1 MSRLFGSQR
10 RDVGDTVNNLVPPRV
25 SSHGVKIPSVSRSM
39 QHSVVWSCLDLRA
52 SIISSLP
59 ASQYRMVGD
68 LKATMPA
75 SQLLTNP
82 GALHVGG
89 PLARFDEWMYA
100 KEMDLGRF
108 GNAFGLI
115 QAWDGGW
122 GVPTRIDLVPA
133 EHVTVRVRKG
143 VVSYMIDGKEFSST
157 EVWHERD
164 HVVPGTPIG
173 LEPIGAAAFALATH
187 VTAQE
192 FAAAW
197 FQSGGIPSAVVQKK
211 KGDPTDTEALAV
223 KNRLKSTLAAGDVL
237 VMGSSW
243 EYNMVAVPNS
253 QASFLQ
259 TMQASELE
267 IVRFF
272 STPAAMVDVPIVGSA
287 VTYANITQKNL
298 DYLTIHL
305 GPVISRREA
314 ALGAALPGPHNV
326 ELDPKALLRLDPQ
339 SVATM
344 NALKVDKRALTP
356 DEWRAQEDKAP
367 LTPDQM
373 DLFNILFNKTVPGIP
388 APIGGSDVAAQ

>member
-1 MSRLFGSQR
+1 MSRLFGQR
-10 RDVGDTVNNLVPPRV
+10 RDLGDTQTQLVPPRV
-25 SSHGVKIPSVSRSM
+25 SSHGVKIPTVSRSM
-39 QHSVVWSCLDLRA
+39 QHSVVWACLELRA
-52 SIISSLP
+52 SLISSLP
-59 ASQYRMVGD
+59 ATQYRTVGD
-68 LKATMPA
+68 LKSTMPP
-75 SQLLTNP
+75 SQLLTKP
-82 GALHVGG
+82 GSLHVGG

-115 QAWDGGW
+115 QSWDGGW
-122 GVPTRIDLVPA
+122 GVPTRVDLVPA

-143 VVSYMIDGKEFSST
+143 TVTYVIEGKVFQAE

-164 HVVPGTPIG
+164 HVVPGSPIG

-197 FQSGGIPSAVVQKK
+197 FQSGGIPSAVIQKK

-243 EYNMVAVPNS
+243 DYNMVAVPNS

-267 IVRFF
+267 ICRFF
-272 STPAAMVDVPIVGSA
+272 STPAAMVDVAIVGSA
-287 VTYANITQKNL
+287 ITYANITQKNL
-298 DYLTIHL
+298 DYLTIHF
-305 GPVISRREA
+305 GPTINRREL
-314 ALGAALPGPHNV
+314 ALAAALPGPHNV
-326 ELDPKALLRLDPQ
+326 TLDPKALLRMDSQ
-339 SVATM
+339 GVTDMNVKKVA
-344 NALKVDKRALTP
+344 AKVLTP
-356 DEWRAQEDKAP
+356 DEWRVSEDRAP
-367 LTPDQM
+367 LTPDQI
-373 DLFNILFNKTVPGIP
+373 DQFSTLFGKSA
-388 APIGGSDVAAQ
+388 APIGGSNVVAQ

>member
-1 MSRLFGSQR
+1 MSLLFRQR
-10 RDVGDTVNNLVPPRV
+10 RDVGDTQQMLVPPRV
-25 SSHGVKIPSVSRSM
+25 SSHGVKIPNVSRSM

-52 SIISSLP
+52 SLISSLP

-68 LKATMPA
+68 LKVPMPA
-75 SQLLTNP
+75 SQLLTKP
-82 GALHVGG
+82 GSLHVGG

-122 GVPTRIDLVPA
+122 GVPTRIDLISA
-133 EHVTVRVRKG
+133 EHVTVRVRQG
-143 VVSYMIDGKEFSST
+143 LVTYLYQGKEFDSSQ
-157 EVWHERD
+157 VWHERD

-192 FAAAW
+192 FAAGW
-197 FQSGGIPSAVVQKK
+197 FQSGGIPSAVVKKK

-223 KNRLKSTLAAGDVL
+223 KNRIKTTLAAGDVL

-243 EYNMVAVPNS
+243 DYEMVAVPNS

-267 IVRFF
+267 IARFF

-287 VTYANITQKNL
+287 ITYANITQKNL

-305 GPVISRREA
+305 GPVIQRREA
-314 ALGAALPGPHNV
+314 ALAASLPGPHNV
-326 ELDPKALLRLDPQ
+326 DLDPLALLRLDPQ
-339 SVATM
+339 GVTDM
-344 NALKVDKRALTP
+344 NAKKVISRVMTP
-356 DEWRAQEDKAP
+356 DEWRATEDRAP
-367 LTPDQM
+367 LTPEQEAQFIK
-373 DLFNILFNKTVPGIP
+373 LFAKYTDPL
-388 APIGGSDVAAQ
+388 GGSDVAAQ